1 MGATFLSRHIL
12 FCLHVYTTVYFKIIY
27 SFTRMQNF
35 LQFDRRNFLLLSQGK
50 PSSNALLLLLTL
62 ATFLL
67 SDLMMRNV
75 PVHPIRAAM
84 EKHVDLKSR

>member
-1 MGATFLSRHIL
+1 
-12 FCLHVYTTVYFKIIY
+12 
-27 SFTRMQNF
+27 MQNF